1 MAVVGERLPIS
12 AVQHDGDKWACV
24 VMHSVAMI
32 IVQHFV
38 KEDIKREPPWPLAQ
52 QQIITRHPW
61 FCLIMAGVRRPPV
74 RDDPPASALFQ

>member
-1 MAVVGERLPIS
+1 MAAVGERLPIS

-38 KEDIKREPPWPLAQ
+38 KEDIKREPPWPSAQ
-52 QQIITRHPW
+52 QQIIAGHPW
-61 FCLIMAGVRRPPV
+61 FCLIVGGVRGSPV
-74 RDDPPASALFQ
+74 RDDPLASPLF

>member
-1 MAVVGERLPIS
+1 MAAVGERLPVS

-38 KEDIKREPPWPLAQ
+38 KDDIKREPPWPSAQ
-52 QQIITRHPW
+52 QQIIAGHPW
-61 FCLIMAGVRRPPV
+61 FCLIVVGVRGSPV
-74 RDDPPASALFQ
+74 RDDPLASPLF

>member
-1 MAVVGERLPIS
+1 MAAVGERLPIS

-52 QQIITRHPW
+52 QQIIAGHPW
-61 FCLIMAGVRRPPV
+61 FCLIGAGVRGSPV
-74 RDDPPASALFQ
+74 RDDPLASPLF

>member
-1 MAVVGERLPIS
+1 MAAVGERLPIS
-12 AVQHDGDKWACV
+12 AVQHNGDKWACV

-52 QQIITRHPW
+52 QQIIAGHPW
-61 FCLIMAGVRRPPV
+61 FCLIVAGVRGSPV
-74 RDDPPASALFQ
+74 RDDPLASPLF

>member
-1 MAVVGERLPIS
+1 MAAVGERLPIS

-52 QQIITRHPW
+52 QQIIAGHPW
-61 FCLIMAGVRRPPV
+61 FCLIGAGVRGPPV
-74 RDDPPASALFQ
+74 RDDPPAAALFQ